1 MSRRAIV
8 ALTLFLICASLPARA
23 FQSSAD
29 VPRLIGEVFANG
41 QQMKYLTM
49 LSDQIGHR
57 LTGSANAKRAEEMME
72 SEMKRLGLA
81 NVRREPFQMPV
92 FWERGTAQASLISH
106 GTRPLAVA
114 SYTWTPG
121 TEGAVEGAIVHVGA
135 GKPEDIE
142 RAKDQLRGAVAL
154 AVPAGA
160 TLDEVIYNFYRAPLL
175 ARELKE
181 AGAVALLI
189 ASDKQHTMLYTAP
202 VDFSGKVSAL
212 PALSIA
218 REDVGLIERLLARGE
233 RPRARLD
240 VRNKLGPAFESTNV
254 VGEITGRERAD
265 EIIVVG
271 AHLDSNDLGPGALD
285 NAAGVGAVMEAAR
298 AIKALGLAPRRTIR
312 FVLFMGEEEGMIGSS
327 AYVRRHRDEMDRTVA
342 ALIMDIG
349 AGRPLGWYSMGRT
362 DLDDQIKELMKP
374 LAGFGV
380 SMIDHAAFAAT
391 DNAPFM
397 AEGVPDLI
405 MLQDESAY
413 FPVHHTI
420 ADTAD
425 KVDHRDFATA
435 AATLAATAFSIA
447 DRKERFGRRLT
458 AEEVRKIAAETRVDQ
473 QWRASGIW
481 K

>member
-1 MSRRAIV
+1 MSRRAIA
-8 ALTLFLICASLPARA
+8 ALTLFLTFASLPASA
-23 FQSSAD
+23 FQSPVDAS
-29 VPRLIGEVFANG
+29 RLIGEVFANG

-72 SEMKRLGLA
+72 AEMKRLGLT

-92 FWERGTAQASLISH
+92 FWERGAADARLTSH
-106 GTRPLAVA
+106 GNRQLAIA

-121 TEGAVEGAIVHVGA
+121 TEGPVTGAIVHVGA
-135 GKPEDIE
+135 GKPEDVE
-142 RAKDQLRGAVAL
+142 RAKNQLRGAIAL

-160 TLDEVIYNFYRAPLL
+160 TLDEVIYNFYRAPRL
-175 ARELKE
+175 AQELKD
-181 AGAVALLI
+181 AGAAALLI

-202 VDFSGKVSAL
+202 VDFSGRVAAL
-212 PALSIA
+212 PTMSIA
-218 REDVGLIERLLARGE
+218 REDVGLIERLLAQNE
-233 RPRARLD
+233 RPRIRLD
-240 VRNKLGPAFESTNV
+240 VRNKLGPAFESSNI
-254 VGEITGRERAD
+254 VGEIAGRERAD
-265 EIIVVG
+265 EIVVVG

-285 NAAGVGAVMEAAR
+285 NAAGVGAVMETAR
-298 AIKALGLAPRRTIR
+298 AIKAMGIAPRRTIR
-312 FVLFMGEEEGMIGSS
+312 FVLFMGEEEGMLGSA
-327 AYVRRHRDEMDRTVA
+327 AYVRRHKDEMDRTVA

-349 AGRPLGWYSMGRT
+349 AGRPVGWYSMGRT
-362 DLDDQIKELMKP
+362 DLDNDIRELMKP
-374 LAGFGV
+374 FAQFGV
-380 SMIDHAAFAAT
+380 SIIEHAAFAAT

-405 MLQDESAY
+405 LLQDESSY

-425 KVDHRDFATA
+425 KVDARDYATA
-435 AATLAATAFSIA
+435 VATLAATAFSIA

-458 AEEVRKIAAETRVDQ
+458 AEEVRKIAAETKVDE